1 MGIKMGMRVVLRG
14 YWNLYASGFTWV
26 CEWVCESKLGYGGKV
41 GMKGAGVAGSC
52 RIAFLPV
59 DLHLFHL
66 FLFISRKLMNC

>member
-41 GMKGAGVAGSC
+41 GMKGAGVELALAASLSC
-52 RIAFLPV
+52 HLTFAFFTFFSLSV
-59 DLHLFHL
+59 E
-66 FLFISRKLMNC
+66 S